1 MNTTGLLSEDFK
13 IGEILAWAHL
23 TYPADWSSFQAM
35 EAEQG
40 PGIQAGFPQ
49 VGTLLARLA
58 FNVLWKIKR
67 LRPAN
72 ELNGGW

>member
-1 MNTTGLLSEDFK
+1 MKLVLGRVLHITISTDFYEKLEHNCGLLSEDFK
-13 IGEILAWAHL
+13 IGEILARAHL

-49 VGTLLARLA
+49 V
-58 FNVLWKIKR
+58 
-67 LRPAN
+67 
-72 ELNGGW
+72 